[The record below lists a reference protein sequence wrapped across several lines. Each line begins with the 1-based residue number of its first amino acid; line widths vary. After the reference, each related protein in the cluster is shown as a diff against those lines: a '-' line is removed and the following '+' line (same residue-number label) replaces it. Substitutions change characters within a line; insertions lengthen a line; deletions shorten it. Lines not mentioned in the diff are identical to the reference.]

1 VPEPAAQ
8 GGENET
14 PQQDDAVAE
23 QPAQAAPEAPDM
35 GSVNLREAAERLLA
49 AWEETP
55 PPNADKDPI
64 SRAMDMLRRALPH
77 CAGLPPMGA
86 VWVTG

>member
-1 VPEPAAQ
+1 
-8 GGENET
+8 
-14 PQQDDAVAE
+14 
-23 QPAQAAPEAPDM
+23 M